1 MIKPSSAFAAQA
13 SAHGLVAV
21 RSRSGA
27 SMPRPGVRFDPD
39 EVIADGFDP
48 RRFLGGGDEGVKPP
62 ALADAAL
69 ESLQTKRAIAL

>member
-1 MIKPSSAFAAQA
+1 
-13 SAHGLVAV
+13 
-21 RSRSGA
+21 
-27 SMPRPGVRFDPD
+27 MPRPGVRFDPD